1 VSGATSPRAATAPA
15 AALAERRRRLA
26 LVGVVFGL
34 AFLSVGLRLLGM
46 VDWSR
51 AAERP
56 GPGVLAATANAAP
69 TPDYAEEGG
78 PEPAPA
84 ALAGRGRAEITDRH
98 GVLLATS
105 LSVPSLHADPSVI
118 ADKDEAARRF
128 ASVLHGVDAKALAER
143 LKAKRKFAWVKHQ
156 ITPQE
161 QKAVLE
167 LGIPGIGF
175 RGAPHRV
182 YPKQNLTSH
191 LLGFV
196 DLDGRGIA
204 GVERAMDDR
213 LTNGAYKGSLALSL
227 DLRVQQIVR
236 DELLGAFTR
245 FRAKGA
251 AGMVLDARTGEVLA
265 MVSLPDFDPN
275 RPPDTNAGT
284 KERPGTQTEEDRARL
299 LNRVTGGTYELGS
312 LFKIFTAA
320 VALDSGHV
328 RLHDSFDATEP
339 LRIKGATIRDD
350 HAKRRRLTV
359 PECFMYS
366 SNICTAKMAFSAGGA
381 GAMDGFFRRLGFYEK
396 PDIELPQVELGTPQ
410 VPRQWKDITV
420 ATASFGHGIAVSPFQ
435 FVNAVAGLVR
445 GDGTW
450 AKPTL
455 VRRGGPGGQPPGLLP
470 GPVGPGTVEDLR
482 WLMWLT
488 VDKGTGTQAKQA
500 AYLVGGKTG
509 TADKPKENGRGYQQ
523 GVVIAS
529 FAGVF
534 PIEAP
539 RYVVLAMIDEP
550 RGDKGT
556 HGYRYGGWT
565 AAPVVGNVIDRI
577 GPLLG
582 VGPSAPEARRPFA
595 DRLQVTKVEGQ
606 REERLAAVGP
616 PR

>member
-1 VSGATSPRAATAPA
+1 VSAAGEPAAPA
-15 AALAERRRRLA
+15 SAAPALAERRRRLG
-26 LVGVVFGL
+26 LLGVVFAL
-34 AFLSVGLRLLGM
+34 AFLSVGLRLLSM

-51 AAERP
+51 GGELP
-56 GPGVLAATANAAP
+56 GGGGVLAATANAAP
-69 TPDYAEEGG
+69 TPDFAEDEEGG
-78 PEPAPA
+78 APPVA
-84 ALAGRGRAEITDRH
+84 ATGAGRVRAEVTDRN

-118 ADKDEAARRF
+118 ADKDAAARRF
-128 ASVLHGVDAKALAER
+128 ASVLHGVDAEALAQR
-143 LKAKRKFAWVKHQ
+143 LKAKRRFAWVKHQ

-175 RGAPHRV
+175 QSAPHRI

-191 LLGFV
+191 VLGFV

-213 LTNGAYKGSLALSL
+213 LSLGARKGALALSL
-227 DLRVQQIVR
+227 DLRVQQILR
-236 DELLGAFTR
+236 DELLSAFTR

-251 AGMVLDARTGEVLA
+251 AGLVLDSRTGDVLA

-275 RPPDTNAGT
+275 RPPNTD
-284 KERPGTQTEEDRARL
+284 ERTQTEADKARL

-312 LFKIFTAA
+312 LFKVFTAA
-320 VALDSGHV
+320 LALDSGRV
-328 RLHDSFDATEP
+328 AMHDSFDATEP
-339 LRIKGATIRDD
+339 LRIKGAVIRDD
-350 HAKRRRLTV
+350 HAKRRWLTV

-366 SNICTAKMAFSAGGA
+366 SNICTAKMAFAAGGA
-381 GAMDGFFRRLGFYEK
+381 DAMGAFFKRLGFYDK
-396 PDIELPQVELGTPQ
+396 PDIELPQPELGNPQ
-410 VPRQWKDITV
+410 VPKKWKDITT
-420 ATASFGHGIAVSPFQ
+420 ATASFGHGIAISPFQ

-445 GDGTW
+445 DDGAW
-450 AKPTL
+450 ARPTL
-455 VRRGGPGGQPPGLLP
+455 LRRGGPGGQGAAVLP
-470 GPVGPGTVEDLR
+470 GPVRPGTADDLR
-482 WLMWLT
+482 WLLWLT
-488 VDKGTGTQAKQA
+488 VEKGTGTQAKQA

-509 TADKPKENGRGYQQ
+509 TADKPKEKGQGRGYQQ

-550 RGDKGT
+550 RGDKAT

-582 VGPSAPEARRPFA
+582 VGPSEPAARRPFA
-595 DRLQVTKVEGQ
+595 DRLQVTRGEGQ
-606 REERLAAVGP
+606 WEERLAAVGP
-616 PR
+616 AR